1 MPVFPLR
8 SRLHKRG
15 ATAVLL
21 VLVVAVAAA
30 VTVSAQTIEDFPPV
44 ACDNTVSN
52 CLECRKAG
60 LLTLCSKCERGY
72 SIAVTPT
79 DPTEFGKCRLYDPS
93 TCTLSNCL
101 RCAADDNTKCVECPV
116 GYPSISTY
124 LCEDNTAAPTTTTV
138 TEPPATEP
146 PATEPPATEPPAT
159 EPPATEPPATE
170 PPATEPPATEPPATS
185 NSTTAPTSTTSTSAP
200 TNNCQVPSCL
210 SCVAGNMYTCSVCE
224 RGLLLMPS
232 GQCMAPGSCSV
243 ANCAQCYPIDNN
255 RCSSCNFGYALTAS
269 YACAPR
275 RTGSAAA
282 APMSVVMALV
292 IMAATFVAAYTA

>member
-1 MPVFPLR
+1 MPVFPLHC
-8 SRLHKRG
+8 SLHKRG

-21 VLVVAVAAA
+21 LLAVAVAAA

-44 ACDNTVSN
+44 ACDSTVAN

-124 LCEDNTAAPTTTTV
+124 LCEDNTAAPTTTT
-138 TEPPATEP
+138 TAPPAT
-146 PATEPPATEPPAT
+146 
-159 EPPATEPPATE
+159 
-170 PPATEPPATEPPATS
+170 TS
-185 NSTTAPTSTTSTSAP
+185 STTAPPATTSSTTAPPATTSSTTAPPATTSSTTAPPTTTSTSAP

-224 RGLLLMPS
+224 RGLVLMAS

-292 IMAATFVAAYTA
+292 IIAATFVAAYTA

>member
-1 MPVFPLR
+1 MPVFPLH
-8 SRLHKRG
+8 SSLHKRG

-21 VLVVAVAAA
+21 VLAVAVAAA

-44 ACDNTVSN
+44 ACDSTVSN

-101 RCAADDNTKCVECPV
+101 LCAADDNTKCVECPV

-124 LCEDNTAAPTTTTV
+124 LCEDNTEAPTTTP
-138 TEPPATEP
+138 TEAPTTTPTEAP
-146 PATEPPATEPPAT
+146 TTTPTEAPTTTP
-159 EPPATEPPATE
+159 
-170 PPATEPPATEPPATS
+170 TEPPATS

-224 RGLLLMPS
+224 RGLLLMAS
-232 GQCMAPGSCSV
+232 GQCMVPGSCSV

-255 RCSSCNFGYALTAS
+255 RCSSCHFGYALTAS

-292 IMAATFVAAYTA
+292 IIAATFVAAYTA